1 MGVNFGACCWLLVL
15 MITAPVVW
23 AVPPPP
29 QTSQAGG
36 FEITTQLSAGNVLV
50 AEPFEVQIRVVGPA
64 GSSCAFPPL
73 DKSFGVF
80 QVVDHEDAFDLPT
93 SSGGRSWTRTITLEH
108 FLSGEFT
115 LPSREIVA
123 SDGES
128 PSQVVPLF
136 SHPLIV
142 RVQSVLDEQD
152 QPDSFRDL
160 QPVVDL
166 PAENDDASAW
176 SAGRILLWAGGVAVI
191 SFLAA
196 AGTLSLLRRYR
207 AQTPYQW
214 AKQRLVQLRSEH
226 VAQGGDSQTTLLET
240 AAMLRQFLALQFAD
254 ISVTMTSQEMI
265 AALRKQPQMDATG
278 CDAWEVFLAEID
290 AVKFAGQPVSPIRQ
304 SDLFAQAE
312 KLLDQVG
319 RADEPREPARERS

>member
-1 MGVNFGACCWLLVL
+1 MGGSLRACCCLVAL
-15 MITAPVVW
+15 MITLPVVW
-23 AVPPPP
+23 AAPP
-29 QTSQAGG
+29 QQSSQVGG
-36 FEITTQLSAGNVLV
+36 FEIITQLSAGNVLV
-50 AEPFEVQIRVVGPA
+50 AEPFEVRITVVGPA

-73 DKSFGVF
+73 DNSFGVF
-80 QVVDHEDAFDLPT
+80 QVIDQEDAFDLPT
-93 SSGGRSWTRTITLEH
+93 GSGGRSWTRTITLEH

-115 LPSREIVA
+115 LPSLEIVA
-123 SDGES
+123 SQGDS

-166 PAENDDASAW
+166 PAEDDNASAW
-176 SAGRILLWAGGVAVI
+176 SAGRILVWAGGAVVI

-196 AGTLSLLRRYR
+196 AGSLWLLRRYH

-214 AKQRLVQLRSEH
+214 AKQRLVQLRTEH
-226 VAQGGDSQTTLLET
+226 VAEGGDSQATLLQT

-254 ISVTMTSQEMI
+254 ISVTMTSQEML
-265 AALRKQPQMDATG
+265 AALRKQPQLDTAG
-278 CDAWEVFLAEID
+278 CDAWEKFLAEID
-290 AVKFAGQPVSPIRQ
+290 AVKFAGQPVSPARQ
-304 SDLFAQAE
+304 GDLFAQAE
-312 KLLDQVG
+312 KLLEQAE
-319 RADEPREPARERS
+319 RADQQRTPARERS